1 MCIHTK
7 TLGVCKNSL
16 KRVHAFQKEL
26 EFGRVALVFEEKGKP
41 EYPEKNLL
49 EQEREATTNSNHIW
63 RRCQGLNLGH
73 CDWWEASALTTVR
86 HPCSLE
92 VAPHNNS
99 MPNFPLFYHYYIFR
113 SINNIERH

>member
-49 EQEREATTNSNHIW
+49 EQESKPKTNLNHIW
-63 RRCQGLNLGH
+63 RRCEDLNLDH
-73 CDWWEASALTTVR
+73 CDWWEARQCSHHSAP
-86 HPCSLE
+86 PCSL
-92 VAPHNNS
+92 
-99 MPNFPLFYHYYIFR
+99 
-113 SINNIERH
+113 